1 MIPTSPISKS
11 TEAGLSDPDSPSPN
25 RPISI
30 STAPCVPVPL
40 HPKHESIPKSPL
52 PTNAARRSSRV
63 SKPPQRLNL

>member
-11 TEAGLSDPDSPSPN
+11 TEARLSDSDSPSPN

-40 HPKHESIPKSPL
+40 HPKHESIPRSPI
-52 PTNAARRSSRV
+52 PTNAPRRSSRV